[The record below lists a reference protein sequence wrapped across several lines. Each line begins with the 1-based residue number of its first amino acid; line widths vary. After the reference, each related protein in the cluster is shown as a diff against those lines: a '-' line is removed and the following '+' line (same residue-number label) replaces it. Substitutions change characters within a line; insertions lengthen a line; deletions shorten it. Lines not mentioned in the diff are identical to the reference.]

1 MIGAAVQPLLVQQKQ
16 KKESVREGGESH
28 THTLTDGLHQPFPS
42 VGGGVKS
49 CFRMAWF
56 AFKRAFLRV
65 TSVAAC
71 GFDCDVEST
80 PPG

>member
-1 MIGAAVQPLLVQQKQ
+1 MIDAAVQPLLVQQKQ
-16 KKESVREGGESH
+16 KKESVQGRGQGS
-28 THTLTDGLHQPFPS
+28 HTLTDGLHKPFPS

-71 GFDCDVEST
+71 GFDCDVERT